1 MTVTP
6 WGDTRAV
13 PVKTTERARGGG
25 RYRPNRERDLS
36 AGRLRPN
43 VVGRPAERPPRSEG
57 WSRPWQPLAGRALLD
72 RLRTTGRARP
82 AVDPG
87 FAAGLRSSIE
97 GGIASIDGAC
107 AATGGDSVRRP
118 ALVPAEPLVV
128 TRERLARALCCP
140 AHDFAPRSGKFE
152 PSIALGCGALVSVLF
167 RQQVTVG
174 IIGDPM
180 TDGLAALSLDPRQAA
195 LVEWI
200 ESLTGPARAELAAEV
215 DRQAEALVR
224 RWPALEASWLPRTNE
239 SMRASFAGGAV
250 VLSARVDLVI
260 GRPAEREAS
269 VAVVELVSGSRRP
282 HHRAD
287 RYFAA
292 LLETL
297 RHSAPP
303 FVVATYYTSNGELD
317 VEAITEDL
325 LTTAAR
331 RVVAGVDALVARAER
346 SDNTAGPAAFCSWC
360 SVFPWDAGGAGF
372 TLDAAGAGSGRLG
385 DRPPGRNEP

>member
-1 MTVTP
+1 VTVTP

-25 RYRPNRERDLS
+25 RIRPNQERGLS
-36 AGRLRPN
+36 SGGLRPI
-43 VVGRPAERPPRSEG
+43 VVGRPTEQSSGSEA
-57 WSRPWQPLAGRALLD
+57 WSRPWQPLAGPALLD

-87 FAAGLRSSIE
+87 FASGLRSSIE
-97 GGIASIDGAC
+97 SGISSIADPC
-107 AATGGDSVRRP
+107 AAIRGDSLQRSGS
-118 ALVPAEPLVV
+118 VPAEPLVV
-128 TRERLARALCCP
+128 TRERLVRALSCP
-140 AHDFAPRSGKFE
+140 AHDLAPCSREPE
-152 PSIALGCGALVSVLF
+152 PSVALACGALVSVLF

-180 TDGLAALSLDPRQAA
+180 TDGIAALSLDPRQAA

-200 ESLTGPARAELAAEV
+200 EGLTGAARAELAAEV
-215 DRQAEALVR
+215 DRQAEALGR

-239 SMRASFAGGAV
+239 AIRADFAGGAV

-269 VAVVELVSGSRRP
+269 VAMVELVSGARRP

-287 RYFAA
+287 RHFAA

-317 VEAITEDL
+317 VEAITEEL
-325 LTTAAR
+325 LTDAAR
-331 RVVAGVDALVARAER
+331 RVVAGVHAWVSDAEG
-346 SDNTAGPAAFCSWC
+346 SDGTAGPAPFCSSC
-360 SVFPWDAGGAGF
+360 SVVPWD
-372 TLDAAGAGSGRLG
+372 TTGSGLG
-385 DRPPGRNEP
+385 DRASVRDAS

>member
-25 RYRPNRERDLS
+25 RFRPNRERDLS

-43 VVGRPAERPPRSEG
+43 VAGRPAERPPRSEA

-82 AVDPG
+82 VVDPG

-97 GGIASIDGAC
+97 GGISSIGDAC
-107 AATGGDSVRRP
+107 SAAGGDSVRRP
-118 ALVPAEPLVV
+118 VLVPAEPLVV

-152 PSIALGCGALVSVLF
+152 PSVALACGALVSVLF

-200 ESLTGPARAELAAEV
+200 ERLTGPARAELAAEV
-215 DRQAEALVR
+215 DRQAEALVQ

-239 SMRASFAGGAV
+239 SMRAGFAGGAV
-250 VLSARVDLVI
+250 VLSARVDLVV

-269 VAVVELVSGSRRP
+269 VAIVELVSGSRRP

-287 RYFAA
+287 RHFAA

-331 RVVAGVDALVARAER
+331 RVVAGVHALVAGTEG
-346 SDNTAGPAAFCSWC
+346 SDSTPGPAPFCPWC
-360 SVFPWDAGGAGF
+360 SVFPWDAGGTGF
-372 TLDAAGAGSGRLG
+372 TWDAAGAGSEMLG
-385 DRPPGRNEP
+385 DRPPGRNES